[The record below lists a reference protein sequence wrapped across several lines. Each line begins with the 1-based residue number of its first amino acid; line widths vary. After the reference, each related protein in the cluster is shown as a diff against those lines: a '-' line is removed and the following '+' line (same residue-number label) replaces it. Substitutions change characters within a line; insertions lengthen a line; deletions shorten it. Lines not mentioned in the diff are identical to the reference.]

1 MTNDPISIPAMYN
14 ALKKER
20 KKNLSQVNRKWDT
33 NEVLT
38 ILDRKYVYFEL
49 KRPPMLLKYYD
60 CNLRL

>member
-38 ILDRKYVYFEL
+38 MLDRKYVYFEL
-49 KRPPMLLKYYD
+49 KRPAANVIKV
-60 CNLRL
+60 LRL